1 MKLKPEALL
10 LLLLV
15 LSRGRRA
22 AAPSQGGMGNWTP
35 PPGTDPL
42 PVIPLPAN
50 PLERKE

>member
-15 LSRGRRA
+15 LSRGRGRA
-22 AAPSQGGMGNWTP
+22 QAPSQGMGNWKP

-42 PVIPLPAN
+42 PVIPLPTN
-50 PLERKE
+50 PLEQK